1 VLRESGLNFLVAD
14 GMRDAAE
21 KVVAAAGAIH

>member
-1 VLRESGLNFLVAD
+1 VAD

-21 KVVAAAGAIH
+21 KVVAALGSGGGRQA

>member
-1 VLRESGLNFLVAD
+1 VIEQSGLGFLTAA

-21 KVVAAAGAIH
+21 KVVAATR